1 MSRQDS
7 DRTDKTRQ
15 AFDAAAA
22 NFTAL
27 GKYLWDPIGAATA
40 AVADPKPGQR
50 VLDACCGA
58 GASAI
63 PAARQVGL
71 HGAVDAVDISAS
83 MIAELRRQAAD
94 LPQLHAH
101 QTDVTEWDPSGY
113 DIVQS
118 ALGIFF
124 LPDMAA
130 DTRQLIGKARPGGR
144 AVFTIWRGHAM
155 AAAGRHL
162 GLAVA
167 EATETDPPSEREPHL
182 FDRINQ
188 PDAFAEWLAGLGLA
202 DVDVVER
209 DMSLPATPDV
219 AWLVVIGSGFR
230 GMLGDLAPDTVQRVR
245 ELYLARLREA
255 GVDTLDASTI
265 VGAGTTPLVESH

>member
-1 MSRQDS
+1 MSGQNR
-7 DRTDKTRQ
+7 DKTRQ

-22 NFTAL
+22 DFTAL
-27 GKYLWDPIGAATA
+27 GKYLWDPIGAATVA
-40 AVADPKPGQR
+40 AADPQPGQR

-63 PAARQVGL
+63 PAARLVGRE
-71 HGAVDAVDISAS
+71 GRVDAVDISAP

-94 LPQLHAH
+94 LPHLRAH
-101 QTDVTEWDPSGY
+101 QADVTTWDGQDGY

-130 DTRQLIGKARPGGR
+130 DTRRLIGQARAGGR
-144 AVFTIWRGHAM
+144 AVFTIWRGDAM

-167 EATETDPPSEREPHL
+167 EATDGDPPAEREPHP

-188 PDAFAEWLAGLGLA
+188 PDTFAAWLTELGLSG
-202 DVDVVER
+202 VSVVER
-209 DMSLPATPDV
+209 EMSLTMTADV
-219 AWLVVIGSGFR
+219 AWLVVLGSGYR
-230 GMLGDLAPDTVQRVR
+230 GALADLAPDVVQRVR
-245 ELYLARLREA
+245 ERYLSRLQTA
-255 GVDTLDASTI
+255 GVDTLDATTI
-265 VGAGTTPLVESH
+265 IGVGTAPNSG